1 MIFGIALPNKD
12 LGCFTNYILKL
23 KCPLLGY
30 QFMGQLV
37 LIGIQKGEALASRRT
52 TSHMGDGSRDMGCAV
67 EDAAGIGGYCLGGF
81 DCVKDWPVVVVVDDG
96 FPVPGTEPRRP
107 RTHLPSY
114 PLTNLPTMCTS
125 VEMEMK
131 MKMKMEVDMEM
142 EMEAEAEASRGR
154 ICGRLPT
161 R

>member
-1 MIFGIALPNKD
+1 MPFAGLSIYGAAGTHWN
-12 LGCFTNYILKL
+12 T
-23 KCPLLGY
+23 
-30 QFMGQLV
+30 
-37 LIGIQKGEALASRRT
+37 KGEALASRRT

-67 EDAAGIGGYCLGGF
+67 EDAAGIGGYCLGDF

-114 PLTNLPTMCTS
+114 PLTNLPTLCTS
-125 VEMEMK
+125 VQME